1 MLKQC
6 IANHPLKGREGP
18 FILRALKFFRYLCMQ
33 RHSFRGAREAS
44 NFVPDW
50 QAVQC
55 Q

>member
-18 FILRALKFFRYLCMQ
+18 FILRALKLFRYLCMQ
-33 RHSFRGAREAS
+33 RHSCRGERQQPG
-44 NFVPDW
+44 PDW
-50 QAVQC
+50 QPVQC